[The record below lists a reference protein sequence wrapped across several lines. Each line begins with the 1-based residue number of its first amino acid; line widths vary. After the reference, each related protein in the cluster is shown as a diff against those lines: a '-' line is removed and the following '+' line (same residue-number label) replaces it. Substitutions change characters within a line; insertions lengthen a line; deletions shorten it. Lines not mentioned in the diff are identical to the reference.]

1 MNEKELKL
9 QKLERVCEK
18 QESSIMHLIIFMIG
32 LGVIT
37 ILSNLSILNLEILK
51 MYNTGGII
59 ILIVFNVL
67 LELKLRKLNNIIMN
81 SEELTNTEVE
91 EWKRKYNFLEMK
103 DINSQ
108 NEKNS
113 KIINSIFFII
123 ANVSAYVFGA
133 ILQYNF

>member
-1 MNEKELKL
+1 
-9 QKLERVCEK
+9 
-18 QESSIMHLIIFMIG
+18 
-32 LGVIT
+32 
-37 ILSNLSILNLEILK
+37 
-51 MYNTGGII
+51 
-59 ILIVFNVL
+59 
-67 LELKLRKLNNIIMN
+67 MN